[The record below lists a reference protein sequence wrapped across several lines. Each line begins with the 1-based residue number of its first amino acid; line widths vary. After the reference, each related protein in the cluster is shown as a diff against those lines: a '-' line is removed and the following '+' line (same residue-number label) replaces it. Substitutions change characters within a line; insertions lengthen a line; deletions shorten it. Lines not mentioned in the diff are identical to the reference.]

1 MVVTSYFNIE
11 AYSTNSINN
20 EIEYTENLSQ
30 SNKIENIN
38 IISKESDNT
47 YKNKSISIEI
57 ANILGY
63 DIDEQSVYSLIFGE
77 ELINQGIEIYK
88 TETEKEF
95 QDKRSINTKNDN
107 NSIILK
113 IENKVDQSS
122 ALLKIDE
129 PDINYNGAIVQLTEK
144 DRDLLERLV
153 MGEAGG
159 EGKEGAALVAQAIRD
174 TMVYKGYNS
183 IEDIRQK
190 LKYSGSID
198 KEPNQN
204 VKDAVAFIFDE
215 GGMAVKHK
223 IFYFYAPKLVE
234 SKFHEQQ
241 KFIIEHGGHRF
252 FSEW

>member
-1 MVVTSYFNIE
+1 MVVTLCGFNIKT
-11 AYSTNSINN
+11 YSTDINN
-20 EIEYTENLSQ
+20 EIEYAENLSQ
-30 SNKIENIN
+30 SNKITNIN
-38 IISKESDNT
+38 IINKENNDT
-47 YKNKSISIEI
+47 YKNKSVSIEI

-63 DIDEQSVYSLIFGE
+63 NIDEQSVYSLIFGE
-77 ELINQGIEIYK
+77 ELINQGVEIYK

-95 QDKRSINTKNDN
+95 QNKRSVNTKNN

-122 ALLKIDE
+122 ALLKIEE
-129 PDINYNGAIVQLTEK
+129 PDDNYNGAIVQLTEE
-144 DRDLLERLV
+144 DRNLLERLV
-153 MGEAGG
+153 TGEAGG

-190 LKYSGSID
+190 LKYSGSIN
-198 KEPNQN
+198 KEPNQD

-234 SKFHEQQ
+234 SEFHEQQ